1 MIHVNIIT
9 AYSPY
14 GLARGAEAFINNR
27 HLTREQIIS
36 MSMATNSGAK
46 NNFSSSDSHEVMI
59 VWEDNK

>member
-14 GLARGAEAFINNR
+14 DLARDAETFINNR

-36 MSMATNSGAK
+36 MSMTADAGAK
-46 NNFSSSDSHEVMI
+46 GNFSNSDPQQVMI
-59 VWEDNK
+59 VWED

>member
-14 GLARGAEAFINNR
+14 GLARDAEAFINNR

-36 MSMATNSGAK
+36 MSMTANAGAEG
-46 NNFSSSDSHEVMI
+46 NFSSSDAQQVMI
-59 VWEDNK
+59 VWED